1 VRLLVDTNVMLWTLE
16 EPERLGDDTLRT
28 MSDPNTQLLVSSAT
42 VWEAYIKHA
51 SGKLPLLDDFFD
63 QLAGA
68 GMEELPITFQ
78 HARAAGLLP
87 RHHGDPFDRMLV
99 AQAQLEGLTLVT
111 TDARLAAYGVPI
123 LPA

>member
-1 VRLLVDTNVMLWTLE
+1 MRLLVDTNVVLWTLE
-16 EPERLGDDTLRT
+16 EPERIADDTLRT
-28 MSDPNTQLLVSSAT
+28 MSDPKSRLYVSAAT
-42 VWEAYIKHA
+42 VWEAHIKNA

-63 QLAGA
+63 QLESAR
-68 GMEELPITFQ
+68 MEELPMTFQ
-78 HARAAGLLP
+78 HARAAARLP

-111 TDARLAAYGVPI
+111 TDAELARYNVPI

>member
-1 VRLLVDTNVMLWTLE
+1 VRLLVDTNVALWTIE
-16 EPERLGDDTLRT
+16 EPERLTDDTLRT
-28 MSDPNTQLLVSSAT
+28 MSDTNNQLFVSSAT

-63 QLAGA
+63 QLEGA
-68 GMEELPITFQ
+68 GMEELPVTFR

-87 RHHGDPFDRMLV
+87 LHHRDPFDRMLV
-99 AQAQLEGLTLVT
+99 AQAQVERLTLVT
-111 TDARLAAYGVPI
+111 RDAQLAAYGVPI

>member
-28 MSDPNTQLLVSSAT
+28 MSDLNTQLLVSSAT